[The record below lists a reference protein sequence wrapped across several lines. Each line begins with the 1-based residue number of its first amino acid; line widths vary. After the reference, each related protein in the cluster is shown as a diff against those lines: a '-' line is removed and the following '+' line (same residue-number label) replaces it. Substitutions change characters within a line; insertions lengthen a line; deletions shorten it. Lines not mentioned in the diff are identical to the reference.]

1 MKRKPATVSEA
12 RAIGGQTVV
21 FEADNAAATP
31 AIGLNNDTAE
41 WMRGMFESPVGGNN
55 REMAQI
61 ITGHLDGIDEEGRI
75 LFVAEPGVGPAEPVI
90 IGTALSDGVLV
101 PAARNHQRALAV
113 RTNES
118 PSRLVLISLLR
129 ERIAASAREAAAG
142 QLEVTVEGE
151 TVRLTAG
158 HEIEL
163 KCGNASIV
171 LRQSGRVILKGTHVV
186 TSSSGPVRIKGATVD
201 IN

>member
-1 MKRKPATVSEA
+1 MKRKPATASEA

-21 FEADNAAATP
+21 FEPDNAGAPP

-41 WMRGMFESPVGGNN
+41 WMRRMFESPVGGNN
-55 REMAQI
+55 RQMAQI

-90 IGTALSDGVLV
+90 IGTALPDGVLV

-113 RTNES
+113 RTNEC

-151 TVRLTAG
+151 AVRLTAG